1 MKQMHLRSTIPRSR
15 FFLDVEGSDKQY
27 YFRHIGTSED
37 VYVFEAPID
46 MLSFITMNK
55 QNWQEHNYVCLGGVA
70 KDALLNII
78 ENNEHIKM
86 VYFCVDQDEAGD
98 KFVKRVG
105 EELTEKGIEWDR
117 ILPKLKDWNEDL
129 MMVEAQNECFSLSM

>member
-1 MKQMHLRSTIPRSR
+1 
-15 FFLDVEGSDKQY
+15 
-27 YFRHIGTSED
+27 
-37 VYVFEAPID
+37 
-46 MLSFITMNK
+46 
-55 QNWQEHNYVCLGGVA
+55 
-70 KDALLNII
+70 
-78 ENNEHIKM
+78 M

-98 KFVKRVG
+98 KIVKRVG